1 MAPKL
6 VSTIVKLT
14 VISLLLGIVIS
25 FFDVSPRRIL
35 ELLGTTVQDI
45 MATLLSIFEWA
56 FSYILVGAVVVVPIW
71 LIVVAWRTVRGKT
84 GSRN

>member
-1 MAPKL
+1 MSPKII
-6 VSTIVKLT
+6 STIVKLA
-14 VISLLLGIVIS
+14 VISLLLGMVIS
-25 FFDVSPRRIL
+25 FFNVSPRGIL
-35 ELLGTTVQDI
+35 QMLGTTVQDI

-84 GSRN
+84 GSRD